1 MTHLNPSFFISVY
14 VSYNTNMVRFD
25 GIKSYYDFRQVSAEQ
40 LKSDAQKL
48 IDVRL

>member
-1 MTHLNPSFFISVY
+1 
-14 VSYNTNMVRFD
+14 MVRFD

-40 LKSDAQKL
+40 LESDAQKL

>member
-1 MTHLNPSFFISVY
+1 
-14 VSYNTNMVRFD
+14 MVRFD